1 MLPACDTGAPGI
13 TSQAS
18 TRARASAT
26 TTGSR
31 APGALW
37 WRGGAASPCRRALQ
51 VGQGPGCVCFVF
63 SPSPPPVQVPAWPGG
78 HAGSQCHSAPPQGRQ
93 CAGPCQS
100 RGCRLTFWASPP
112 AFLPSGA
119 ACEAVLAPCAPGPC
133 SNGGECKASEDY
145 ESFSC
150 VCPPGWQGEASRSLQ
165 LWLRRVPGGGGPG
178 RGVPGLRWPQGRSE

>member
-37 WRGGAASPCRRALQ
+37 WWGGAASPCRRALQ

-100 RGCRLTFWASPP
+100 RGCRLTLWASPP

-178 RGVPGLRWPQGRSE
+178 SGVPGLRRPQGRSE